1 MRLVSRRCAP
11 SGRGVLIF
19 AFRDG
24 VVSCCFAELISLCSN
39 EGLAFILELSGLALS
54 RSALISAVSAF
65 AEVGTDE
72 RSCRCPGDGTLA
84 KVISEGLAVTSG
96 SEGTK
101 VRAAIESSG
110 ARPTSHR
117 AIPLPATAPTAAAIN
132 KERSVRTKV
141 RVDAR

>member
-1 MRLVSRRCAP
+1 MTTYTLHHFRLRRQVDEI
-11 SGRGVLIF
+11 RH
-19 AFRDG
+19 DG
-24 VVSCCFAELISLCSN
+24 CVPRVWLQCGAKENSPNRRTNL
-39 EGLAFILELSGLALS
+39 
-54 RSALISAVSAF
+54 
-65 AEVGTDE
+65 AEVT
-72 RSCRCPGDGTLA
+72 
-84 KVISEGLAVTSG
+84 SEGLAVTSG

-141 RVDAR
+141 RVDAK

>member
-1 MRLVSRRCAP
+1 MGSFLAAS
-11 SGRGVLIF
+11 
-19 AFRDG
+19 
-24 VVSCCFAELISLCSN
+24 AEPIWRCSN
-39 EGLAFILELSGLALS
+39 EGLGFILELSGLALS

-65 AEVGTDE
+65 AEVGTDG
-72 RSCRCPGDGTLA
+72 RSSRCSGDGTLA
-84 KVISEGLAVTSG
+84 EVTSEGLAVTSG

-101 VRAAIESSG
+101 VRAAIELSG

>member
-1 MRLVSRRCAP
+1 M
-11 SGRGVLIF
+11 
-19 AFRDG
+19 
-24 VVSCCFAELISLCSN
+24 
-39 EGLAFILELSGLALS
+39 ELSEDWS
-54 RSALISAVSAF
+54 
-65 AEVGTDE
+65 
-72 RSCRCPGDGTLA
+72 
-84 KVISEGLAVTSG
+84 VTSG

-117 AIPLPATAPTAAAIN
+117 AIPLPAPAPKAAATN